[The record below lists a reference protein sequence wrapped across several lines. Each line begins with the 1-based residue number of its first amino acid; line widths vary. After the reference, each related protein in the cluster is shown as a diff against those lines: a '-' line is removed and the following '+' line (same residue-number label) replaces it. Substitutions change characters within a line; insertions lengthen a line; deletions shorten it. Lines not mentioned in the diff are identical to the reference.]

1 MINKQ
6 IARSVRS
13 SRTIGLLMLILIGG
27 TLGCTSNEEKS
38 EQTAEKLAVPVVQL
52 TRQPTTLQR
61 EYVSS
66 LEAVRNVEIRA
77 RVSGFLEKIH
87 VDEGQAVRKG
97 QLLFNL
103 NGAEY
108 QSEADR
114 ARASLKSAVASEK
127 TAAVEVDRV
136 KLLVDKKIISPSEL
150 QLAKAK
156 LESARAQIDEAKS
169 ALAKANLHL
178 AHTNI
183 RAPFDGVINRI
194 PFKMGSLIEEGT
206 LLTTVSDLHEVFAYF
221 DVSEKEYLE
230 FLKKNRNLVGKGGQS
245 VEMVLADASV
255 YPQKGRIETM
265 ETIFD
270 EESGT
275 ISLRARFPNPQR
287 LLKHGSSGIIRLDNF
302 LSDALLVP
310 QRAVFEIQDKNYVY
324 VVDAAN
330 RVKSKSFIPQ
340 SRVGKFYIVKSG
352 LQPGER
358 VVYEGIQNVKDGME
372 IIPRSAPGKGNQ
384 AEEVAQ
390 N

>member
-1 MINKQ
+1 M
-6 IARSVRS
+6 
-13 SRTIGLLMLILIGG
+13 LMVIGG
-27 TLGCTSNEEKS
+27 VMGCTSNEDQSKKTE
-38 EQTAEKLAVPVVQL
+38 EKLAVPVVRL

-66 LEAVRNVEIRA
+66 LEAIRNVEVRA

-87 VDEGQAVRKG
+87 VDEGQGVRKG
-97 QLLFNL
+97 QLLFTL
-103 NGAEY
+103 NKAEY
-108 QSEADR
+108 NAEADR
-114 ARASLKSAVASEK
+114 ARATLKSAMASEK
-127 TAAVEVDRV
+127 TAAVEVERV
-136 KLLVDKKIISPSEL
+136 KMLVDKKIISPSEL

-156 LESARAQIDEAKS
+156 LESARAQIDEARS

-206 LLTTVSDLHEVFAYF
+206 LLTMVSDLHEVFAYF
-221 DVSEKEYLE
+221 DVSEKEYLD
-230 FLKKNRNLVGKGGQS
+230 FLKKNRNLVGKGGQA

-302 LSDALLVP
+302 MSDALLVP

-330 RVKSKSFIPQ
+330 RVKSKSFVPQ
-340 SRVGKFYIVKSG
+340 SRVGKYYIVKSG

-358 VVYEGIQNVKDGME
+358 VVYEGIQNVKDGMQ
-372 IIPRSAPGKGNQ
+372 IIPRSTPGKGDQ
-384 AEEVAQ
+384 AEEVAK

>member
-1 MINKQ
+1 
-6 IARSVRS
+6 
-13 SRTIGLLMLILIGG
+13 MLILIGG

-87 VDEGQAVRKG
+87 IDEGQAVRKG
-97 QLLFNL
+97 QLLFSL

-108 QSEADR
+108 RSEADR

-230 FLKKNRNLVGKGGQS
+230 FLKKNRNLVGKGGQP

-275 ISLRARFPNPQR
+275 ISLRARFPNPKR